1 MILIGCYGYP
11 WRVADFICSDC
22 NSNKWADFSKRSM
35 IVTVA
40 AQEHECVTVAAQEHE
55 WIRCQTP
62 RFSVSCYIDSKFNQT
77 KQPEYFRLI
86 ASFSEMLASFRA
98 LLFVVLTTL
107 IPNKLNDNIVNFLTV
122 VDYSSKVRR

>member
-1 MILIGCYGYP
+1 MVILGRIAEC
-11 WRVADFICSDC
+11 ICSDC
-22 NSNKWADFSKRSM
+22 NCNKWADFSKRRM

-40 AQEHECVTVAAQEHE
+40 AQEHQ

-62 RFSVSCYIDSKFNQT
+62 RFSVSCYIDPKFDQT
-77 KQPEYFRLI
+77 KQPFRLI

-107 IPNKLNDNIVNFLTV
+107 LPCKLNDNIVNFLTV